1 MDKIKGKQI
10 CMQCG
15 SIGDYEHSVDRQIQN
30 FVCSLCGYKEIID
43 REKNICRQEKSP
55 ESIGQLKLFAR

>member
-15 SIGDYEHSVDRQIQN
+15 SIGDYEHSVDGQIQN

-43 REKNICRQEKSP
+43 REKTFVAKRKALNLLGS
-55 ESIGQLKLFAR
+55 